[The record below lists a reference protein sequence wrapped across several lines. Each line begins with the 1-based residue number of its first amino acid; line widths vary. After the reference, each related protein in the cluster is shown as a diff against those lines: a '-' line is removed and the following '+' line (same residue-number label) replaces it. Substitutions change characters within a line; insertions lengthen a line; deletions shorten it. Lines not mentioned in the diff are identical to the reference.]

1 MPTLSKHYALLDF
14 DPGNPA
20 SVPIEPISVDVQVDE
35 TWSPYCQATVIIP
48 NDIAP
53 YTLDPRFPTFL
64 GLRLQQDFGDLI
76 YNYEL
81 TASFGGDVSTITA
94 AYAGTQTTRT
104 NKATNPSFEAG
115 VATLSGSGGTV
126 SQFAGGLYG
135 NYCGRFTYTVNQTGS
150 SSVLYGSNTQTTTT
164 AGTAHTISIYVKSS
178 RAVKARIELYPNGGS
193 YGPFIYG
200 AGTQLV
206 ANTWTRLS
214 ATITPNSPSIWTQI
228 RVATTSDSSAWW
240 QSGDTVDLDGVLIEA
255 SSTLRDY
262 FDGSLPD
269 GLNLN
274 NNWTGTPNAS
284 TSTQL
289 TGDLVNAQEITR
301 DYSQPWNI
309 FETSLPLST
318 VTTAYG
324 GDVSNITAAG
334 LTEIWRV
341 SDFLHSSGTFNPAP
355 STIFDGYLMLR
366 KVTKDYVSGETT
378 LELTSHEAILQDSIG
393 YPSDLAFAFTSL
405 RSIINFVLAD
415 TIGALTQLQPGASDY
430 TYSPAY
436 SFLWLPNLTAWD
448 ILDALVKAAN
458 LVLFCDEK
466 GDWYLNPASS
476 TSGDLYL
483 KDDDNITM
491 LSSTIDRNSQ
501 TFFDYAVVE
510 YRNEGSVPVYK
521 NFGTSGFPISKDAYF
536 LVENVEPP
544 AAPANAAQSMVWRA
558 ETRGIIYNVEAISNY
573 DARPRQNMTI
583 DVTGEAVKTA
593 IIQSIS
599 WSLPSARMSVDIRD
613 LQEVI

>member
-20 SVPIEPISVDVQVDE
+20 SVPVEPISVDVEVSE
-35 TWSPYCQATVIIP
+35 AWSPYVQATVVIP

-81 TASFGGDVSTITA
+81 TAD
-94 AYAGTQTTRT
+94 
-104 NKATNPSFEAG
+104 
-115 VATLSGSGGTV
+115 
-126 SQFAGGLYG
+126 
-135 NYCGRFTYTVNQTGS
+135 YT
-150 SSVLYGSNTQTTTT
+150 
-164 AGTAHTISIYVKSS
+164 
-178 RAVKARIELYPNGGS
+178 
-193 YGPFIYG
+193 
-200 AGTQLV
+200 
-206 ANTWTRLS
+206 
-214 ATITPNSPSIWTQI
+214 
-228 RVATTSDSSAWW
+228 
-240 QSGDTVDLDGVLIEA
+240 
-255 SSTLRDY
+255 
-262 FDGSLPD
+262 
-269 GLNLN
+269 
-274 NNWTGTPNAS
+274 
-284 TSTQL
+284 
-289 TGDLVNAQEITR
+289 
-301 DYSQPWNI
+301 
-309 FETSLPLST
+309 
-318 VTTAYG
+318 
-324 GDVSNITAAG
+324 GDVSNITAAFGGDVSDITHAYSKPWNVFEGG
-334 LTEIWRV
+334 LPISTVTASYGGDVSNLTAADLMEVWRM
-341 SDFLHSSGTFNPAP
+341 SDFLHSPGTFNPAP

-366 KVTKDYVSGETT
+366 TVTKDYVSGQTT

-393 YPSDLAFAFTSL
+393 YPSDLAFSFTSL

-558 ETRGIIYNVEAISNY
+558 ETRGIIYSVEAISNY

-583 DVTGEAVKTA
+583 DVTDEAVKTA